1 MRDNLD
7 DSLKLMFGHEGGY
20 SNVKTDKGGPTK
32 YGITHK
38 TLAAYLGVGS
48 VSAARV
54 KSMTIVEAEAIYR
67 KNYWPQSGGDLLPA
81 GLDYAAFDFG
91 VNSGPPKAVKMLQQV
106 LGFTG
111 GDVDGWIG
119 TETMKLIDGYAGGAA
134 QLIRDY
140 CDARMS
146 YLRSIKNSKTGF
158 PVNGRGW
165 TIRVTGIDPKGEWA
179 PVPGVL
185 GNALAM
191 AAGGQA
197 AKKID
202 VTPAPMPA
210 DVATEIGAKAPVP
223 EPNPWTKP
231 EVLLPIGGAVV
242 SGGSGAA
249 AAAAP
254 TLLNSPYIQIGILFT
269 IIVLVSFGAYFA
281 FQRIKRPA
289 SP

>member
-20 SNVKTDKGGPTK
+20 SNVKTDAGGPTK
-32 YGITHK
+32 YGVTHK
-38 TLAAYLGVGS
+38 TLAAYLGVATVPAS
-48 VSAARV
+48 RV
-54 KSMTIVEAEAIYR
+54 RDMTITEAQAIYR
-67 KNYWPQSGGDLLPA
+67 KNYWPQAGGDLLPA

-91 VNSGPPKAVKMLQQV
+91 VNSGPPRAVKTLQKV

-119 TETMKLIDGYAGGAA
+119 AETLKRVDAYVGGTA

-140 CDARMS
+140 CQARMDF
-146 YLRSIKNSKTGF
+146 LRSLKNAKTGF

-165 TIRVTGIDPKGEWA
+165 TIRVLGIDPKGEWKS
-179 PVPGVL
+179 VPGVL

-191 AAGGQA
+191 AAGGGRA
-197 AKKID
+197 AAID

-210 DVATEIGAKAPVP
+210 AVATEAGAKAEPA

-231 EVLLPIGGAVV
+231 DVLLPIGGGVLTAGGTALTGGLDPIRLAV
-242 SGGSGAA
+242 ALA
-249 AAAAP
+249 
-254 TLLNSPYIQIGILFT
+254 
-269 IIVLVSFGAYFA
+269 IIVVVGLGAFYA
-281 FQRIKRPA
+281 YRRITKAPA
-289 SP
+289 

>member
-20 SNVKTDKGGPTK
+20 SNVATDKGGPTK

-38 TLAAYLGVGS
+38 TLAAYLGLAS
-48 VSAARV
+48 VPASRV
-54 KSMTIVEAEAIYR
+54 RDMTITEAEAIYR
-67 KNYWPQSGGDLLPA
+67 KNYWPQAGGDLLPD

-91 VNSGPPKAVKMLQQV
+91 VNSGPPKAVKTLQQV

-119 TETMKLIDGYAGGAA
+119 AETMKRVDSYPGGSP

-140 CDARMS
+140 CRARMDF
-146 YLRSIKNSKTGF
+146 LRSLKSPKTGF

-165 TIRVTGIDPKGEWA
+165 TIRVTGIDPNGEWKSQ
-179 PVPGVL
+179 PGVV

-191 AAGGQA
+191 AAGGA
-197 AKKID
+197 RAEKVD
-202 VTPAPMPA
+202 TTPPPMPA
-210 DVATEIGAKAPVP
+210 AVADEAGAKAPVP

-231 EVLLPIGGAVV
+231 DVLLPIGGAAVTGAGTV
-242 SGGSGAA
+242 LTSGLDPIRLALA
-249 AAAAP
+249 LA
-254 TLLNSPYIQIGILFT
+254 
-269 IIVLVSFGAYFA
+269 IIVVVGLGAFYA
-281 FQRIKRPA
+281 FRRITKPVA
-289 SP
+289 P

>member
-1 MRDNLD
+1 MHDNLD

-20 SNVKTDKGGPTK
+20 SNVKTDAGGPTK

-38 TLAAYLGVGS
+38 TLAAYLGVPN
-48 VSAARV
+48 VTAARV

-91 VNSGPPKAVKMLQQV
+91 VNSGPPKAVKTLQQV

-119 TETMKLIDGYAGGAA
+119 TETMKRVAGYPSGAP

-140 CDARMS
+140 CDARMAF
-146 YLRSIKNSKTGF
+146 LRSIKNSKTGF
-158 PVNGRGW
+158 AVNGRGW
-165 TIRVTGIDPKGEWA
+165 TIRVLGTDPKGEWK
-179 PVPGVL
+179 PVPGVV
-185 GNALAM
+185 GNALSM
-191 AAGGQA
+191 AAGGKTA
-197 AKKID
+197 AKID
-202 VTPAPMPA
+202 VTPVPMPA
-210 DVATEIGAKAPVP
+210 EVATEAGAKAPTP

-231 EVLLPIGGAVV
+231 DVLLPIGGAAVTA
-242 SGGSGAA
+242 GGTALTGGLDPVRLALA
-249 AAAAP
+249 FA
-254 TLLNSPYIQIGILFT
+254 
-269 IIVLVSFGAYFA
+269 IIVVVGLGAYFA
-281 FQRIKRPA
+281 FQRIKRPV